1 MTKDQPNDQRPASEI
16 ILYQM
21 EDGTTRLSVRLEG
34 GTVWLTQAAMA
45 ELFQT
50 TPQNVTIH
58 VKSIYEDGELEAEAT
73 CKDYLQVRSEG
84 TRQVERRLKHY
95 NLDVVIAVG
104 YRVRSHRGTQF
115 RIWATQRLR
124 EYLVK
129 GFAMDDERLK
139 EGRTLGADYF
149 DELLERIRDIR
160 ASEKRFYQK
169 VRDIYKLAIDYDA
182 KAEQTKE
189 FFQVVQNKLH
199 WAITGKTAAEII
211 SERVDAAKPNMGLT
225 TWKGAKVRKA
235 DVTVAK
241 NYLDQDEI
249 RSLNRIVTMYLDYAE
264 SQAERRQPLYMR
276 DWREKLDAFLQFNER
291 EILQDAGK
299 VSMDVAKALA
309 TEHYEKFN
317 ERRLLEESQEDADE
331 FDDVDVNGRMC
342 LYEKIG
348 DLFIKNRTGGSIT
361 DIAIE
366 SIRPRVAGR
375 ISNSA
380 SLLPAEHPQA

>member
-1 MTKDQPNDQRPASEI
+1 MTKDRPNDERPASEI

-34 GTVWLTQAAMA
+34 ETVWLTQAAMA

-115 RIWATQRLR
+115 RRWATERLR
-124 EYLVK
+124 EYVVK

-139 EGRTLGADYF
+139 EVRTLGTDYF

-189 FFQVVQNKLH
+189 FFQIVQNKLH

-211 SERVDAAKPNMGLT
+211 SERADATK
-225 TWKGAKVRKA
+225 
-235 DVTVAK
+235 
-241 NYLDQDEI
+241 
-249 RSLNRIVTMYLDYAE
+249 LNPEMFISEL
-264 SQAERRQPLYMR
+264 S
-276 DWREKLDAFLQFNER
+276 
-291 EILQDAGK
+291 
-299 VSMDVAKALA
+299 
-309 TEHYEKFN
+309 
-317 ERRLLEESQEDADE
+317 
-331 FDDVDVNGRMC
+331 
-342 LYEKIG
+342 G
-348 DLFIKNRTGGSIT
+348 DLAGDDNPVMDFPNGPSFSDNSYHVVTGNGITDTDNTILDGFTITGGNANVPGPDPLSW
-361 DIAIE
+361 
-366 SIRPRVAGR
+366 
-375 ISNSA
+375 
-380 SLLPAEHPQA
+380 